1 MTQSGREGIQTGV
14 TAMAPLHHGRP
25 GLSAE
30 LSPTRAPG
38 RPCQSRVTHAKWP
51 TCHPTPSLLAT
62 ECKQRKPLT
71 GCPKSAMDLDGTTGG
86 RLLHLG
92 LGSVTPDCR
101 STHRGTSTVL
111 VHTCKASWLP
121 SLLSKPA
128 SSKKATQMRPIS
140 WPQRGRSSPLLRALG
155 GPWLSRPVDRAQ
167 VPEPEPLALDPA
179 S

>member
-25 GLSAE
+25 GPSAE

-38 RPCQSRVTHAKWP
+38 WPCQSRVTHPKWP

-71 GCPKSAMDLDGTTGG
+71 GSPKSAMDLDGTTRG

-92 LGSVTPDCR
+92 LGSLRPDCR

-111 VHTCKASWLP
+111 VPAMPAGYPRSSQSLP
-121 SLLSKPA
+121 LPKRPLRYDLFPGLNGGGHRLCSELLEA
-128 SSKKATQMRPIS
+128 
-140 WPQRGRSSPLLRALG
+140 RSSPCRWTG
-155 GPWLSRPVDRAQ
+155 HRFWSQNP
-167 VPEPEPLALDPA
+167 
-179 S
+179 